1 MRRNSNLIFVTSFH
15 TVKRFHKFDV
25 YIWIRALQNLQT
37 IKTTTMK
44 NGFLRSNLLKSTF
57 LFGLLIS
64 LVSAKAQSP
73 NSFTTNWPQWRGL
86 YNTGAVAGGNTPVEF
101 SETKNVK
108 WKTEIPGKGHATP
121 IIWGNQI
128 FVQTAVATDKKV
140 EKPAAGAPSQMAPN
154 QTDLIHQFKVISV
167 DKNSGKILWQTIVKE
182 EMPLER
188 THELGSWASNSP
200 VTDGENIYAFFGS
213 RGLYCLDFKGN
224 IKWERDFGQMEIVAN
239 FGEGSSPALSKD
251 KVFIQWDH
259 QQKSYLYALDKK
271 TGKDTWTGEREEI
284 TSWATPLVVE
294 VNGKTQLI
302 TSATNKV
309 RGYDADNGTVIWECT
324 GLTRNVIPNPMYADG
339 ILFIMSGF
347 RGNALKAIDLAKAKD
362 VINGT
367 PAILWEY
374 NQDTPYTP
382 SPVLMDGK
390 LYFLK
395 GNNGVMTCLD
405 AKDGKVMYSNQKLD
419 GITNIFSSPTGNKD
433 KIYVAGTNV
442 VNVIKAGPEFSI
454 LAKNSLDD
462 TFHASPVVV
471 GNDLFLR
478 GFKYLYCISEK

>member
-1 MRRNSNLIFVTSFH
+1 
-15 TVKRFHKFDV
+15 
-25 YIWIRALQNLQT
+25 
-37 IKTTTMK
+37 MK
-44 NGFLRSNLLKSTF
+44 NCILRSILRKSF
-57 LFGLLIS
+57 LLFGLL
-64 LVSAKAQSP
+64 LVLVHAKAQDLS
-73 NSFTTNWPQWRGL
+73 SFTSNWPEWRGL

-128 FVQTAVATDKKV
+128 IVQTAVATDRKA
-140 EKPAAGAPSQMAPN
+140 EKTDAAAPANPMSPT

-167 DKNSGKILWQTIVKE
+167 DKSSGKINWQTTVKE
-182 EMPLER
+182 ETPLER

-224 IKWERDFGQMEIVAN
+224 VKWERNFGQMEIVAS
-239 FGEGSSPALSKD
+239 FGEGSSPAIYKD
-251 KVFIQWDH
+251 MIYLQWDH
-259 QQKSYLYALDKK
+259 QKKSYLYALDKK
-271 TGKDTWTGEREEI
+271 TGKEVWTSERDEI
-284 TSWATPLVVE
+284 TAWATPLIVE
-294 VNGKTQLI
+294 VNGKAQII

-309 RGYDADNGTVIWECT
+309 RSYDAQTGEVIWECKGMT
-324 GLTRNVIPNPMYADG
+324 KNVIPTPLYGEG
-339 ILFIMSGF
+339 ILYLMSGF
-347 RGNALKAIDLAKAKD
+347 RGNALKAIDLANAKGD
-362 VINGT
+362 ITGT

-382 SPVLMDGK
+382 SPLLMDGK

-395 GNNGVMTCLD
+395 GNNGVITCLE
-405 AKDGKVMYSNQKLD
+405 AKDGKVLYSNQKLD
-419 GITNIFSSPTGNKD
+419 GITNIFSSPTGNRD
-433 KIYVAGTNV
+433 KIYIAATNV
-442 VNVIKAGPEFSI
+442 VNVVKAGGEFSI
-454 LAKNSLDD
+454 LAKNTLED
-462 TFHASPVVV
+462 TFHASPVIV

>member
-1 MRRNSNLIFVTSFH
+1 MQAHS
-15 TVKRFHKFDV
+15 
-25 YIWIRALQNLQT
+25 QN
-37 IKTTTMK
+37 KT
-44 NGFLRSNLLKSTF
+44 
-57 LFGLLIS
+57 
-64 LVSAKAQSP
+64 A
-73 NSFTTNWPQWRGL
+73 FTANWPEWRGL
-86 YNTGAVAGGNTPVEF
+86 YNTGAAAGGNTPVEF

-128 FVQTAVATDKKV
+128 IVQTAVATDKKA
-140 EKPAAGAPSQMAPN
+140 ENTAAGAPSPMSPT
-154 QTDLIHQFKVISV
+154 QTDFIHQFKVISV
-167 DKNSGKILWQTIVKE
+167 DKTSGKINWQTTVKE
-182 EMPLER
+182 EKPLER

-224 IKWERDFGQMEIVAN
+224 IKWERNFGQMEIVAS
-239 FGEGSSPALSKD
+239 FGEGSSPAIYKD
-251 KVFIQWDH
+251 KVYVQWDH
-259 QQKSYLYALDKK
+259 QKKSYLYAIDKK
-271 TGKDTWTGEREEI
+271 TGKEAWTAEREEI

-294 VNGKTQLI
+294 VAGKAQLI

-309 RGYDADNGTVIWECT
+309 RSYDAETGQIVWECT
-324 GLTRNVIPNPMYADG
+324 GMTKNVIPNPMYADG
-339 ILFIMSGF
+339 ILYLISGF
-347 RGNALKAIDLAKAKD
+347 RGNAVKAIDLAKAKGD
-362 VINGT
+362 ITGT

-374 NQDTPYTP
+374 NQDASYTP
-382 SPVLMDGK
+382 SGVLMDGL

-395 GNNGVMTCLD
+395 GNNGIITCLN

-433 KIYVAGTNV
+433 KIYLAATNV
-442 VNVIKAGPEFSI
+442 VIVVKAGPEFSI

-462 TFHASPVVV
+462 TFHASPVIV
-471 GNDLFLR
+471 GNELFLR